1 MESTTPRLLVGL
13 GNPGREYEHTRHNI
27 GFLVMDRVLAR
38 LPRPPAP
45 RHVVESHLWSLNF
58 QGARLHLQKP
68 LTFMNL
74 SGKAVAGAVR
84 ELQLVPAEVLVVYD
98 DADLPL
104 GRVRLRVKGSS
115 GGHRG
120 IESILQELGSNQFGR
135 LRLGI
140 GRGTRSAMVD
150 HVLSPFTA
158 DEQELLEQVLVTAVE
173 ACFTAVRR
181 GIAVAMNQFNGLTLD
196 ESTGNEQTGEPGD

>member
-1 MESTTPRLLVGL
+1 MESTPPRLLVGL

-27 GFLVMDRVLAR
+27 GFLVLDRVLAR
-38 LPRPPAP
+38 LPRPPAAQ
-45 RHVVESHLWSLNF
+45 HLAESHLWSLNY
-58 QGARLHLQKP
+58 QGTRLHLQKP

-84 ELQLVPAEVLVVYD
+84 ELNLVPAEVLVVYD

-104 GRVRLRVKGSS
+104 GRLRLRTAGSS

-120 IESILQELGSNQFGR
+120 IESILQELGSGRFGR

-140 GRGTRSAMVD
+140 GRGARGGMID
-150 HVLSPFTA
+150 HVLSPFA
-158 DEQELLEQVLVTAVE
+158 AEEQELLERVLTTAVE

-181 GIAVAMNQFNGLTLD
+181 GVGVAMNQYNGLTLD